1 LSDPLYAAA
10 PVQRA
15 QAGAVLAGLRG
26 LLGSGAFGVG
36 DRLPS
41 EKALQL
47 RFGVSRTVVR
57 EALARLRAEGRIVV
71 RKGSG
76 SYLSKPGESTVLPS
90 SPIASLDDL
99 LRRHDLRMAIECEAA
114 YLAAD
119 RWTRDTLAG
128 IAHARRA
135 VSEQFARGI
144 QTGKED
150 FLFHSAVA
158 AATHNDVL
166 LQAFQS
172 LFSQIR
178 DWIAFSLNLRLLT
191 SEQRIAI
198 VDEEH
203 SAIHDAIARRQPD
216 EAARAM
222 RRHLQHGRDRIL
234 RGVAE

>member
-1 LSDPLYAAA
+1 LSQASRATA
-10 PVQRA
+10 PVQRT
-15 QAGAVLAGLRG
+15 QVGEVHAGLRR
-26 LLGSGAFGVG
+26 LLGSGEFGLG

-41 EKALQL
+41 EKALQH
-47 RFGVSRTVVR
+47 RFGVSRNVVR

-76 SYLSKPGESTVLPS
+76 SYLSEPGDSTILPAP
-90 SPIASLDDL
+90 PIASLDDL
-99 LRRHDLRMAIECEAA
+99 LRRHDLRTAIECEAA

-128 IAHARRA
+128 IARA
-135 VSEQFARGI
+135 GRVLSEQLARGDPA
-144 QTGKED
+144 GKED

-166 LQAFQS
+166 LQAFQA

-178 DWIAFSLNLRLLT
+178 DWIALSLNLRLVT
-191 SEQRIAI
+191 PEQRLAI

-203 SAIHDAIARRQPD
+203 AAIHDAITRRQPE

-222 RRHLQHGRDRIL
+222 RRHLQHGRDRFL

>member
-1 LSDPLYAAA
+1 VIKSSHAGQVYA
-10 PVQRA
+10 R
-15 QAGAVLAGLRG
+15 LRR
-26 LLGSGAFGVG
+26 LLGSTELGNG

-41 EKALQL
+41 ENDLQL

-57 EALARLRAEGRIVV
+57 EALARLRAEGRVVV

-76 SYLSKPGESTVLPS
+76 SYVSEPPTELALPTP
-90 SPIASLDDL
+90 PIASLDDL
-99 LRRHDLRMAIECEAA
+99 LKRHDLRMAIECEAA

-119 RWTRDTLAG
+119 RWTNETLTG
-128 IAHARRA
+128 IARARQA
-135 VSEQFARGI
+135 VSAQFAQGI

-150 FLFHSAVA
+150 FLFHSAIA

-166 LQAFQS
+166 VQAFQS
-172 LFSQIR
+172 LFSLIEE
-178 DWIAFSLNLRLLT
+178 WIAFSLNLRLLT
-191 SEQRIAI
+191 PSQRIAI

-203 SAIHDAIARRQPD
+203 GAIHDAITRRRSD